1 MPCLFVGVFFQRGY
15 GDLVFGVL
23 WLLQICV
30 LLKETPTGSNNAG
43 LFSCVVPKVDINIT
57 IKELK

>member
-1 MPCLFVGVFFQRGY
+1 MPCLFVGGFFQRGY
-15 GDLVFGVL
+15 GDLVSGVL

-43 LFSCVVPKVDINIT
+43 LFSWVVPKVDINVT